1 MPKPCFIYPEQNN
14 IDNTTYLIG
23 KLFSKKV
30 DKRKARET
38 IFCPNKRRNTKN
50 ECIQLTCVKKC
61 IQQGQTVHRS
71 EVIDKKNQEENR
83 KKQTIKYVGSKTNKN
98 ADKKYQTR
106 KREELHTLF

>member
-23 KLFSKKV
+23 KLFSKKM

-50 ECIQLTCVKKC
+50 ECILLTRVKKC

-71 EVIDKKNQEENR
+71 EVIDKRNIVHKHCSR
-83 KKQTIKYVGSKTNKN
+83 YVTLN
-98 ADKKYQTR
+98 AMRPPRQR
-106 KREELHTLF
+106 L

>member
-50 ECIQLTCVKKC
+50 ECI
-61 IQQGQTVHRS
+61 
-71 EVIDKKNQEENR
+71 
-83 KKQTIKYVGSKTNKN
+83 
-98 ADKKYQTR
+98 
-106 KREELHTLF
+106 